1 MVAVHHPD
9 QRWWPDAGLRKQDAI
24 DYYAAI
30 APVLLPHL
38 RDRPLTLKRHY
49 NGPRSPFEWIKDA
62 PPELPDWI
70 RVSPQP
76 AKSRGGEPV
85 RYVLV
90 ESAEALLWLVDWGC
104 IDFHVW
110 TSRID
115 RPDRPDHVLF
125 DLDPAGVPFA
135 DVVEAALLLHEALR
149 ALGFESLVRTTGG
162 EGLHVHV
169 PIERRH
175 THEDAREFA
184 RMVAGALVRSSRGLV
199 TGERSRSR
207 RHGVF
212 VDTKMNGHGQQVVS
226 AYSLRPL
233 PNAPVATPIQWK
245 EVDERLDPASFTPQA
260 VLERVEEIGDLSA
273 AVPFARQRL
282 PFPRPHGRGRG

>member
-1 MVAVHHPD
+1 VVTVHHPD
-9 QRWWPDAGLRKQDAI
+9 QRWWPDVGLRKQDAI
-24 DYYAAI
+24 EYYETI

-38 RDRPLTLKRHY
+38 RDRPLTLRRHY

-85 RYVLV
+85 RYVV
-90 ESAEALLWLVDWGC
+90 ADSRDALLWLVDFGC

-110 TSRID
+110 TSRVD
-115 RPDRPDHVLF
+115 RPDRPDCVLF
-125 DLDPAGVPFA
+125 DLDPAGVPVSA
-135 DVVEAALLLHEALR
+135 VVEAALLLRRALEAL
-149 ALGFESLVRTTGG
+149 ALDSVVKTTGG
-162 EGLHVHV
+162 AGLHVHV

-175 THEDAREFA
+175 SHAEAREFA
-184 RMVAGALVRSSRGLV
+184 QMVAAALVRSSGGLV
-199 TGERSRSR
+199 TGERSPAR

-226 AYSLRPL
+226 AYSLRPTRG
-233 PNAPVATPIQWK
+233 APVATPLVWD
-245 EVDERLDPASFTPQA
+245 EVHEELDPSAFLPDV
-260 VLERVEEIGDLSA
+260 VLERVERHGDH
-273 AVPFARQRL
+273 FAPALAGRQRL
-282 PFPRPHGRGRG
+282 ALRSP